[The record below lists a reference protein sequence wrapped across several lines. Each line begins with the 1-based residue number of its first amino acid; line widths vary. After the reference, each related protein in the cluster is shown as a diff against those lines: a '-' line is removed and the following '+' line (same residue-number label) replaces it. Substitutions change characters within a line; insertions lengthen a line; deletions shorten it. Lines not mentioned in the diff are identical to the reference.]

1 MRETFAAS
9 SWTCFVPSMVVE
21 KKVGEEEK
29 NRKKSC
35 TAGRG
40 VEWEQEVQDIHRE
53 VQNSIAN
60 QP

>member
-1 MRETFAAS
+1 
-9 SWTCFVPSMVVE
+9 MVVE

-40 VEWEQEVQDIHRE
+40 VE
-53 VQNSIAN
+53 
-60 QP
+60 